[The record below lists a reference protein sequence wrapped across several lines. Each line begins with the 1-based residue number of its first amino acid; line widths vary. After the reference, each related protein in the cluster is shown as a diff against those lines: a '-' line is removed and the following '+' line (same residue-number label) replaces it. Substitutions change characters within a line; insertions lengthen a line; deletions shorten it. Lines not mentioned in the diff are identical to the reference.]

1 MTGDLDVEPM
11 VDSGGEIEDFD
22 SHDSFSAR
30 FFG

>member
-1 MTGDLDVEPM
+1 MAGDPDVEPVM
-11 VDSGGEIEDFD
+11 DSGGEIEDFD